1 MLLVTGRHRRPP
13 TKETAVR
20 IGASLALFAIGAI
33 LKWAVSDHVKG
44 VNLSVVGVIL
54 MIVGVVGLVLTMIML
69 AMDRRRTD
77 VVMHDHTYERPPVDR
92 Y

>member
-1 MLLVTGRHRRPP
+1 
-13 TKETAVR
+13 VR

-33 LKWAVSDHVKG
+33 LKWAVSDHVQG

-54 MIVGVVGLVLTMIML
+54 MIVGAVGVVLTLIML

-77 VVMHDHTYERPPVDR
+77 VVMHDRTYDRAPVDR